1 MSPGNIERLIYYT
14 EQAFQGV
21 KLHSIIESEAKKIK
35 IMSKRNIQ
43 KCIAVIMNAREK
55 DTLHIN
61 NPQQQIETLS
71 LLVNELL
78 KDNEDGKND
87 PLIGL
92 YANIGRSLKRL
103 IEYQKQN

>member
-1 MSPGNIERLIYYT
+1 MN
-14 EQAFQGV
+14 
-21 KLHSIIESEAKKIK
+21 KK
-35 IMSKRNIQ
+35 NIQ
-43 KCIAVIMNAREK
+43 DCIKVIMNAREK

-61 NPQQQIETLS
+61 NPKQQIATLS
-71 LLVNELL
+71 ILVNELL
-78 KDNEDGKND
+78 KDNKDNKND